1 MRRKSLVI
9 LLLAVFVLL
18 FSGTTLA
25 ADHSQGKDCLSC
37 HQKYDHSRLQ
47 KYEGSKNCLPCHSDQ
62 VNDVIHS
69 DHYTWQSKPVNLI
82 DAAGKPWPADKPVG
96 KLGGLNDFCITPDIN
111 FLGILVNK
119 NGANVKGGCGQCHV
133 GMGSRPDKIDEA
145 KDKENVDCLICHA
158 DYSVYNRNLK
168 TIVQDAYG
176 NLYYIPNTSVIDI
189 AYVKKAN
196 VSGTVD
202 ITAALKSIKKTP
214 DNKNCLQCHAFA
226 GGGPNNKRGDL
237 EPILMTEPAKVDVH
251 MGSGMKCVDCHKTEN
266 HKIAGRG
273 VDLRTNELNY
283 NVRCENCHSTKVHK
297 GPLGVALNN
306 HVKSIDCTTCH
317 VPEYAITQSTDVFRD
332 WSQAEYNSVTALY
345 EPKIERG
352 QNLKPVYLWWN
363 GLSYAQ
369 QTDVPAVFNKDNKY
383 APNKTTKP
391 DYVTLFAPVGSIN
404 DPKAKIYP
412 FRYHYAYMPIDP
424 VTGKFFPAKAGY
436 VFMTG
441 DVLGGFTKGYKEWF
455 GVDLVSP
462 VKWVYAERYMGLY
475 HEVKPA
481 SQALSCTSCHS
492 NRGVLNWKALG
503 YKGDPIIYGARK
515 VVTTPAVKTYT
526 VTKTTYLYQ
535 TASTKAKK
543 LTTLKAGTKV
553 TYVSASGN
561 YYKVQVKVGSKTYTG
576 YVLKSYLK

>member
-1 MRRKSLVI
+1 MRRKSLIFI
-9 LLLAVFVLL
+9 LLAAFVLL
-18 FSGTTLA
+18 FSGTALA
-25 ADHSQGKDCLSC
+25 AMDHSMFI
-37 HQKYDHSRLQ
+37 Q
-47 KYEGSKNCLPCHSDQ
+47 KYEGSKSCLPCHPKQ

-111 FLGILVNK
+111 FLGILTNK
-119 NGANVKGGCGQCHV
+119 NGVDVNGGCGQCHI
-133 GMGSRPDKIDEA
+133 GMGARPDKIDEE
-145 KDKENVDCLICHA
+145 KDKENVDCLLCHA
-158 DYSVYNRNLK
+158 DYTKYNRNLK
-168 TIVQDAYG
+168 AVVYGQDGKFYF
-176 NLYYIPNTSVIDI
+176 LPNTAVIDI
-189 AYVKKAN
+189 AYIKKAN
-196 VSGTVD
+196 VSGMVD
-202 ITAALKSIKKTP
+202 ITAALKTITKTP
-214 DNKNCLQCHAFA
+214 DNKNCLQCHAYA
-226 GGGPNNKRGDL
+226 GGGNNNKRGDL
-237 EPILMTEPAKVDVH
+237 ESTHMTDPAKVDVH
-251 MGSGMKCVDCHKTEN
+251 MGNGVKCISCHKTEN

-283 NVRCENCHSTKVHK
+283 NVRCENCHTASVHK
-297 GPLGVALNN
+297 GPLGATLNN

-317 VPEYAITQSTDVFRD
+317 ITEYAITISTDIFRD
-332 WSQAEYNSVTALY
+332 WSEAEYSAAKALY

-363 GLSYAQ
+363 GISYGQ

-412 FRYHYAYMPIDP
+412 FRYHYAKLPLDP

-481 SQALSCTSCHS
+481 SQALSCTNCHS
-492 NRGVLNWKALG
+492 NRGILDWKALG
-503 YKGDPIIYGARK
+503 YKGDPILYGARK
-515 VVTTPAVKTYT
+515 IATTPAVKTYT

-543 LTTLKAGTKV
+543 LTTLKAGTTV
-553 TYVSASGN
+553 TYVSASGS